1 MRHKIRPNHYSDEK
15 PDQNQT
21 SKDAIIYD
29 IADSDVPP
37 RPFVKW
43 VGGKRA
49 LLAQLDKL
57 LPPTISNYWE
67 PCVGGG
73 AVFFHIL
80 KKHRRFKKATLCDV
94 NADLIHAWQ
103 AIRDEPDA
111 LISALRKHTKEHDE
125 QYYYKIRNQHKL
137 RNPINIAARLLYLN
151 KTCFNGLWRVN
162 SKNRFNVPIGTLNT
176 GGIMDVENIRA
187 CHSALQNTEIKTQS
201 FEKISPPKDAFVYI
215 DPPYDETFRNY
226 AVGGFQKNDQAD
238 LRDAALKWHTNGAQI
253 MISNSDTEN
262 IRALY
267 SDKIWNITEVH
278 APRVINSDPNGRG
291 LVTELVIRNFK

>member
-1 MRHKIRPNHYSDEK
+1 MIRKNQIASYLTEQAS
-15 PDQNQT
+15 QNT
-21 SKDAIIYD
+21 KSNDAVIYD
-29 IADSDVPP
+29 IADSDPPP

-49 LLAQLDKL
+49 LIAQLDKL
-57 LPPTISNYWE
+57 LPHTINHYWE

-80 KKHRRFKKATLCDV
+80 KREKNLKKSTLCDL
-94 NADLIHAWQ
+94 NADLIYAWK
-103 AIRDEPDA
+103 AIRDEPRI
-111 LISALRKHTKEHDE
+111 LISALKKHAEKHSEE
-125 QYYYKIRNQHKL
+125 YYYKTRSQHQL

-162 SKNRFNVPIGTLNT
+162 SKNRFNVPIGTLNNRN
-176 GGIMDVENIRA
+176 IINVENLNA
-187 CHSALQNTEIKTQS
+187 CHQALQATEIKTQS
-201 FEKISPPKDAFVYI
+201 FEKINPSKGAFVYI

-226 AVGGFQKNDQAD
+226 AAGGFQKNDQTD
-238 LRDAALKWHTNGAQI
+238 LRDAALKWHAKGVQI

-278 APRVINSDPNGRG
+278 APRVINCNPNGRG
-291 LVTELVIRNFK
+291 LVTELVIRNYE